1 MCRRVRVLWVG
12 IGVFGVTPVLA
23 VLGWVVLNS
32 RDIAA
37 TDVSDLVPEAATTPY
52 QDSAYRCLKTAV
64 DLLKWPEDIRL
75 ESLPEEWDD
84 ALIGNV
90 FSRNGEVLTSLE
102 QALACPGYRADNGAG
117 PDSWLRLSLFVAQKA
132 AYERRIGLSDVA
144 CESSCC
150 LLRLGAWITSC
161 PRSLAEWFDGAM
173 ALRLGLEGVER
184 LLRGAP
190 LGEADLTMLLERLN
204 QAEISDRGL
213 AEAFKMEFQSVSEA
227 IDTRALRH
235 PGRSLLNVYRFQPN
249 RTRERF
255 AGFYRRMIQNVSLL
269 PADVRLPHFATSR
282 VDGIH
287 GYLLSLGPNRQGRV
301 LGEIVTPQLAR
312 TDTCFETRWQIQSH
326 LNGLRLVAAC
336 RIYELRHGRLPA
348 TLDALV
354 PQLLGEVP
362 RDPYDGKPFR
372 YVRDRALVYSI
383 GGDLKD
389 AGGVVERAAE
399 ASAVRPI
406 PEPSEDPNWPEYPS
420 SVPRSSL
427 LAVPSRVGDLVY
439 SLRPET
445 Q

>member
-1 MCRRVRVLWVG
+1 
-12 IGVFGVTPVLA
+12 
-23 VLGWVVLNS
+23 
-32 RDIAA
+32 
-37 TDVSDLVPEAATTPY
+37 
-52 QDSAYRCLKTAV
+52 
-64 DLLKWPEDIRL
+64 
-75 ESLPEEWDD
+75 
-84 ALIGNV
+84 
-90 FSRNGEVLTSLE
+90 
-102 QALACPGYRADNGAG
+102 
-117 PDSWLRLSLFVAQKA
+117 
-132 AYERRIGLSDVA
+132 
-144 CESSCC
+144 
-150 LLRLGAWITSC
+150 
-161 PRSLAEWFDGAM
+161 
-173 ALRLGLEGVER
+173 
-184 LLRGAP
+184 
-190 LGEADLTMLLERLN
+190 
-204 QAEISDRGL
+204 
-213 AEAFKMEFQSVSEA
+213 
-227 IDTRALRH
+227 
-235 PGRSLLNVYRFQPN
+235 
-249 RTRERF
+249 
-255 AGFYRRMIQNVSLL
+255 MIQNVSLL